1 MTNWMNEENSYG
13 YVFTYRSNNITKQD
27 PVGLPGREA
36 FQTVASQERG
46 GMRKHR
52 GALWKQQRRLVP
64 GSWFHHR
71 GYTEQN
77 L

>member
-1 MTNWMNEENSYG
+1 MTKWMNEENSDG
-13 YVFTYRSNNITKQD
+13 YVFTYCSNNVTKQD
-27 PVGLPGREA
+27 PVGLQGREA
-36 FQTVASQERG
+36 LQTAASQERG

-52 GALWKQQRRLVP
+52 GAVWKQQCSLAP
-64 GSWFHHR
+64 GSWFLHR